1 MRFVVP
7 FVFLFSACATP
18 RVVTPGFDVRP
29 VDGLGFFNDERAK
42 SRELI
47 SAELRRRGV
56 PLVDQPSLDRALA
69 LAAEGRHP
77 LTGAVCGQALDHSAA
92 VRRWADALH
101 VTGVANTSVWCPQDK
116 PCELHVYSSSLAP
129 GVTGVQ
135 LKTVLEA
142 DGPALV
148 ALEKALPTLALP
160 PKADGGGLLGGLGSR
175 NAPVQ
180 VDDLLVTRAWL
191 ADQRDRRSDREVKDA
206 FPQLTVAAVSN
217 CLAPNEVAASL
228 LAEFDATGRLS
239 RCEDGG
245 HEERPVTVCLCGRLE
260 GLGPQS
266 ALAGSRWSTS
276 FHIDRRDKLNRDGRL
291 VLSASWN
298 TWTRPKVIP
307 GEKFPRFE
315 ERVEDLS
322 LRGWRPGSSRLVA
335 GCFEGRTEPG
345 RVSSRWAVW
354 FDEQGRATK
363 VAEQKGWPPLEVDVA
378 KCVSRLL
385 MTAQAPCPARGNLWA
400 MADLHVTLRDPNA
413 PPETPAMTP

>member
-29 VDGLGFFNDERAK
+29 VEGLGLFNDERAK

-77 LTGAVCGQALDHSAA
+77 LTGAVCGKRLHPYDA
-92 VRRWADALH
+92 VRRWAEALH
-101 VTGVANTSVWCPQDK
+101 LTGVANSSVWCSPEK
-116 PCELHVYSSSLAP
+116 PCELSVYSSSLAP
-129 GVTGVQ
+129 GVTGLQ
-135 LKTVLEA
+135 LKTVFDAE
-142 DGPALV
+142 GPALV
-148 ALEKALPTLALP
+148 ALEKALPTLAAP
-160 PKADGGGLLGGLGSR
+160 PKAGGGDLFGSLGSR

-180 VDDLLVTRAWL
+180 VDDLLVTRASR
-191 ADQRDRRSDREVKDA
+191 ADQRDRRSPREVKDA
-206 FPQLTVAAVSN
+206 FPQLTVAAVSS
-217 CLAPNEVAASL
+217 CLAPNDDGASV
-228 LAEFDATGRLS
+228 LAEFDATGRLA
-239 RCEDGG
+239 RCQHGG
-245 HEERPVTVCLCGRLE
+245 AEEASVTACLCGRLE

-266 ALAGSRWSTS
+266 TFAGSRWSTS

-298 TWTRPKVIP
+298 TWTRPKVTP

-315 ERVEDLS
+315 ERVEDPS
-322 LRGWRPGSSRLVA
+322 LRGWSPGSSRLVA